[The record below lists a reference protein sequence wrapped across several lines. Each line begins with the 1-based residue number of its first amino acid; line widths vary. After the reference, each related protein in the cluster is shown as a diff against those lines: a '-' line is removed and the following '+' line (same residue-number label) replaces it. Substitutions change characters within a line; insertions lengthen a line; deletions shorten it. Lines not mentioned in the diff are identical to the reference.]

1 MSDTIEKYVHRIGR
15 TGRAGKLGTAI
26 TFLDNGDEEVMF
38 ELKNEISRSKLSTMN
53 PELARHEA
61 ARQKITRE
69 MKVCWEIP
77 LDRVKL
83 IAFVEKEG

>member
-15 TGRAGKLGTAI
+15 TGRAGKTGIAI
-26 TFLDNGDEEVMF
+26 TFLSNDDDEVMF
-38 ELKNEISRSKLSTMN
+38 DLKNEIAKSPVSTMN

-69 MKVCWEIP
+69 MKVRSSWGGWLCWC
-77 LDRVKL
+77 
-83 IAFVEKEG
+83 